1 MMFVYR
7 GTKKKKNNNISEVR
21 KVDFNDSL
29 RFLIIQMHNLVNIN
43 CKLTKNFNCTSF
55 LVILYIRY
63 MVICICIFANGYR
76 QMYYFHLW

>member
-43 CKLTKNFNCTSF
+43 CKLTKIYT
-55 LVILYIRY
+55 LDTWLYAFVFSQ
-63 MVICICIFANGYR
+63 MVIAKCIFFILVMFNKELSL
-76 QMYYFHLW
+76 F